1 MTSQTNRKSFIIHK
15 DSLDILDK
23 LSDEQAGKLFKAIHF
38 YQKNQQIPK
47 LDFAIDLVF
56 TNFLNQFKRDEENY
70 KNTCDARKIAGSKGG
85 KSYYIKDSGID
96 NQGEMQFYV
105 LKLFNED
112 ENFIKIG
119 ISSAKL
125 NRRFSGPKNMP
136 YNYEILHQIINEKEA
151 LKLESYF
158 SKKLENYKYQTA
170 IKFPG
175 HIECYKL
182 EALSLIVNDD
192 LFAQAKQSKSYQ
204 KVANLADSDSKNK
217 NKNKSESESEIK
229 NENKSENKNEI
240 KNNSNVMENH
250 NIENNFKGVEI
261 EAVKNKFDEFWSFY
275 TPVAGRD
282 GSFTSKGSKAEAFQ
296 VYEKAI
302 KKFTHEKIM
311 ANLEFYLKHCQK
323 NARFTKH
330 ACSWLRESLKDNFEF
345 EVSLAIEPEKTQQ
358 KLTKDQ
364 LQDKINE
371 EFLKKYNN

>member
-1 MTSQTNRKSFIIHK
+1 MTNQTNRKSFIIHK
-15 DSLDILDK
+15 DSLVILDEM
-23 LSDEQAGKLFKAIHF
+23 SNEQAGIFIKSIKF
-38 YQKNQQIPK
+38 YQEKGCLPE
-47 LDFAIDLVF
+47 LDFGLKMAITPF
-56 TNFLNQFKRDEENY
+56 INQFQRDEQIY
-70 KNTCDARKIAGSKGG
+70 KKTCEARREAGSKGG

-204 KVANLADSDSKNK
+204 KVANLADND
-217 NKNKSESESEIK
+217 NKNKSESESK
-229 NENKSENKNEI
+229 NKNENKNEI
-240 KNNSNVMENH
+240 KNNSNLMENH
-250 NIENNFKGVEI
+250 NIENNSKGVEI
-261 EAVKNKFDEFWSFY
+261 EAVKNK
-275 TPVAGRD
+275 
-282 GSFTSKGSKAEAFQ
+282 
-296 VYEKAI
+296 
-302 KKFTHEKIM
+302 KFTKPTIQEIKDYCFERKNNVD
-311 ANLEFYLKHCQK
+311 ANKFFNYYEANGWKVGKNPMKDWQACVRTWEGNNYNSKQTQPKHP
-323 NARFTKH
+323 
-330 ACSWLRESLKDNFEF
+330 SDNE
-345 EVSLAIEPEKTQQ
+345 IQW
-358 KLTKDQ
+358 
-364 LQDKINE
+364 I
-371 EFLKKYNN
+371 